1 MLFSLTILQE
11 GGLMSYFTKV
21 FIVIFALV
29 VLLFSSSCDNNVSY
43 TESEVIIEEPSFI
56 EESSEGKSLNSA
68 SAKIDKYML
77 KMTPQWSS
85 SSYAVV
91 GDTSKNVNRDSEG
104 YIEVQPPFNNLGYF
118 SQGLWD
124 FSLRAYAKNSEG
136 NYEIVY
142 SVEKTVEIN
151 SESTTINIKSS
162 EILPED
168 STSKCTVKLN
178 DFDFLLTG
186 PISEYGNENDLGM
199 KLTYKVTDLSNS
211 SVVVNETD
219 IGSDKIKSDSN
230 GVTGIVESIEIGS
243 GFSSGAYSLSIFLNE
258 YVDGSWIHTGGT
270 SISFVTI
277 PGIEINIAGDV
288 KSIDLYRYDYHNPG
302 AGDSGI
308 IIDSGTDAKVTIET
322 DLTVSSTVTDKTA
335 VTFTGKVD
343 GTVTSGQW
351 FVNGESKNP
360 GSTFRY
366 TPTGMSGKTV
376 TITYMILDSS
386 YNTISANY
394 YLTVSSS

>member
-1 MLFSLTILQE
+1 MNFINL
-11 GGLMSYFTKV
+11 FTKV
-21 FIVIFALV
+21 FIVVFALV

-124 FSLRAYAKNSEG
+124 FSLRAYATNSEG

-168 STSKCTVKLN
+168 STSKCTVKL
-178 DFDFLLTG
+178 
-186 PISEYGNENDLGM
+186 
-199 KLTYKVTDLSNS
+199 KSNR
-211 SVVVNETD
+211 
-219 IGSDKIKSDSN
+219 KIKLNFNNNTKTKVIHKIAKNVDN
-230 GVTGIVESIEIGS
+230 FFTQTKLK
-243 GFSSGAYSLSIFLNE
+243 LS
-258 YVDGSWIHTGGT
+258 
-270 SISFVTI
+270 
-277 PGIEINIAGDV
+277 
-288 KSIDLYRYDYHNPG
+288 K
-302 AGDSGI
+302 
-308 IIDSGTDAKVTIET
+308 K
-322 DLTVSSTVTDKTA
+322 
-335 VTFTGKVD
+335 
-343 GTVTSGQW
+343 
-351 FVNGESKNP
+351 
-360 GSTFRY
+360 
-366 TPTGMSGKTV
+366 
-376 TITYMILDSS
+376 
-386 YNTISANY
+386 
-394 YLTVSSS
+394 